1 MDTNKTK
8 YMDKDMLKMAR
19 EYFAKEGRRG
29 SAGRESAEKS
39 RELKRMLRERSGIQ
53 GRVEVV
59 PNAGMMM
66 PNRRSMVREGMMDM
80 ANKPDAAFGRE
91 MARERKKQQR
101 ESY

>member
-1 MDTNKTK
+1 
-8 YMDKDMLKMAR
+8 MDKLKQ
-19 EYFAKEGRRG
+19 AKESLVRMPRG

-59 PNAGMMM
+59 PNAGGMMM
-66 PNRRSMVREGMMDM
+66 PNKRSMMREGMMDM
-80 ANKPDAAFGRE
+80 ANKPEAAFGRE

-101 ESY
+101 ENY